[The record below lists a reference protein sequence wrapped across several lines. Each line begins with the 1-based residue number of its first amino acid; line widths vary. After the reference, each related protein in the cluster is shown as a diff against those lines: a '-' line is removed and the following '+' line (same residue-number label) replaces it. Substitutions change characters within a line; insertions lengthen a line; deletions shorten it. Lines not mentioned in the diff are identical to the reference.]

1 MITVPPQLGSPPARF
16 LAGLLLACLALAG
29 GTGGVA
35 AEARPAGGVE
45 AGSVAIEAAWARP
58 GFPGGTS
65 AVYMVVTNRGEEPLR
80 LVGAQTVVAQE
91 THLHRT
97 VLEERAG
104 AGGETHQVM
113 RMEDAGLLELAPG
126 ERLLFEPGGLHV
138 MLVHLTQALS
148 GGDRFELTLLFDGLD
163 PITLAVPV
171 LSPGEAPPAP
181 GSGL

>member
-1 MITVPPQLGSPPARF
+1 EPRRL
-16 LAGLLLACLALAG
+16 
-29 GTGGVA
+29 VA
-35 AEARPAGGVE
+35 AQPA
-45 AGSVAIEAAWARP
+45 
-58 GFPGGTS
+58 
-65 AVYMVVTNRGEEPLR
+65 
-80 LVGAQTVVAQE
+80 VAQASQLPRPVPE
-91 THLHRT
+91 A
-97 VLEERAG
+97 RAG

-113 RMEDAGLLELAPG
+113 RMEDAGPLALAPG

-138 MLVHLTQALS
+138 MLVHLAQALS